1 MEEQLGFY
9 RSYDKRGYKNHSL
22 SRRAFIRTSHKHCEN
37 LIKPILQVRVTVA
50 DRLNPFRGIYTN
62 FV

>member
-1 MEEQLGFY
+1 M
-9 RSYDKRGYKNHSL
+9 SC
-22 SRRAFIRTSHKHCEN
+22 RAFIRTSHKHCEN

-50 DRLNPFRGIYTN
+50 DRLNHFGIYTN